1 MLGAYIQEKWGRK
14 AIVTGNREHWTHGYY
29 LQKIHTLWISYG
41 KSKMKFETG
50 QIVKYELEKEAWM
63 FIVVGIHPNLTMAPS
78 PYYSLYC
85 IKSPN
90 NQIQRSDLHATITMS
105 EDLLSAV

>member
-1 MLGAYIQEKWGRK
+1 
-14 AIVTGNREHWTHGYY
+14 
-29 LQKIHTLWISYG
+29 
-41 KSKMKFETG
+41 MKFEVG

-63 FIVVGIHPNLTMAPS
+63 FIVVGIHPPVSSSAR

-90 NQIQRSDLHATITMS
+90 NEIQSSDLHKLLNMS
-105 EDLLSAV
+105 EVLLSAV

>member
-1 MLGAYIQEKWGRK
+1 
-14 AIVTGNREHWTHGYY
+14 
-29 LQKIHTLWISYG
+29 
-41 KSKMKFETG
+41 MKFEVG

-63 FIVVGIHPNLTMAPS
+63 FVVVGAMPSKKRDIS

-85 IKSPN
+85 FKSPD
-90 NQIQRSDLHATITMS
+90 NQVQRSDLHETITMT

>member
-1 MLGAYIQEKWGRK
+1 
-14 AIVTGNREHWTHGYY
+14 
-29 LQKIHTLWISYG
+29 
-41 KSKMKFETG
+41 MKFEAG
-50 QIVKYELEKEAWM
+50 QIVKYELEKEDWV
-63 FIVVGIHPNLTMAPS
+63 FIVLECMPSKKPDIS

-90 NQIQRSDLHATITMS
+90 NQIQRSDLHETITMS